1 MIEDRDGKCKW
12 RKVVVLGGLAPSQS
26 KGGIMNDSR
35 EERFESGKHLVR
47 DMVSNAH
54 QRGAHGNAEH
64 WRSVG
69 ERYVSWEICTHVQFW
84 LFTFPSAEVGG
95 NAAYC
100 ALFKR
105 SLEVA
110 PIEDWTD
117 ADSQN
122 GAQMGCISLR
132 NAQTAASSAAVRFS
146 YLMPRNHLQEM
157 TRAGFESATYG
168 LKERPSFIPRVRP
181 STPKFVPV
189 LLLYSSGVRARFAE
203 FSGVPCTSRDKW
215 GATRVHQTPLR

>member
-1 MIEDRDGKCKW
+1 MTVPLKVAAPPPPALKAHLHRKPADSKVDRTRMIEDRDGKCKW

-157 TRAGFESATYG
+157 TRAGFEPATYG
-168 LKERPSFIPRVRP
+168 LKVRC
-181 STPKFVPV
+181 ST
-189 LLLYSSGVRARFAE
+189 S
-203 FSGVPCTSRDKW
+203 
-215 GATRVHQTPLR
+215 